1 MQETLSA
8 VDYPETPGCLR
19 SWGFYSLKVLHGK
32 KRSEKY
38 THTLGNPMDCSM
50 PGFLVLHQLL
60 EFAQTHVNC
69 VSDGISSAVNPL
81 SSCLQISGSFLMSL
95 LFASS
100 GQSIGA
106 SASASVLP
114 MNIQDWFP
122 LKFTGLISLLS
133 KGLSRVF
140 SNTTVWKH
148 QFFGAHSGNWWWTG
162 RPGMLQFM
170 GSQRVGHDWVTEL
183 NWTELLYGPTLT
195 SIHDYWKNSSFD
207 YMDLCPYRDGQ
218 RDVSAFEYTI

>member
-60 EFAQTHVNC
+60 EFAQSHVNC
-69 VSDGISSAVNPL
+69 VSDGISSAVKPL
-81 SSCLQISGSFLMSL
+81 SSCLQISGSFLMNL

-100 GQSIGA
+100 GQSIR
-106 SASASVLP
+106 ASASVLP
-114 MNIQDWFP
+114 MNIQGWF
-122 LKFTGLISLLS
+122 LLGLTHFISLLS

-140 SNTTVWKH
+140 SSTTVKKH
-148 QFFGAHSGNWWWTG
+148 QFFSAQPS
-162 RPGMLQFM
+162 
-170 GSQRVGHDWVTEL
+170 
-183 NWTELLYGPTLT
+183 LY
-195 SIHDYWKNSSFD
+195 I
-207 YMDLCPYRDGQ
+207 
-218 RDVSAFEYTI
+218 